1 MKRIITTRPF
11 HYFIHTLTVVLLLSK
26 IFTADAQLQ
35 WAGLTL
41 SPEQQL
47 LDVAFGGGKYV
58 AVGENNIIR
67 TSTDGATWKTQQ
79 PGLSNSGTLYGIVF
93 ANNLFIAVGSSGVI
107 LTSPDGISWSIKSL
121 GTGHALKSITYGA
134 GTFVVVG
141 SAGSLLTSTDGQTWT
156 QRPNG
161 QDYLLDV
168 AYLGHIFVAVGL
180 NGVIKTS
187 TDNGVN
193 WSVRGSG
200 TVNDLHA
207 VKGGLNGSAVI
218 VGDKGTILHSNTGAI
233 WALIPNQ
240 DKTLSLSGVECNPS
254 NGRFVAVCSNKNI
267 ALVSP
272 DGANWGDAP
281 IPTGSAW
288 YFNRVR
294 FLQNSFLAVG
304 GKGTFRSSYNN
315 GYSWSSTTT
324 NFRNMQLNGSAF
336 GNGYFV
342 AVGSAPLDNGTTGL
356 GITNLAIVSTDG
368 VNYSVGQTI
377 KLVGGGKSIN
387 DVAFGN
393 NLFVAV
399 GSDALIQ
406 TSQDGKN
413 WNYSQVEFGQTLH
426 GVAFGDGKF
435 VAVGEHGLIM
445 FSYNG
450 KVWKKSTNTVL
461 YSFNSVSYANGM
473 FVLVG
478 NSGVIGTS
486 TDGNVWSYHYSGTNN
501 HLTSAAYGHEKW
513 VLVGHNNT
521 ILTSPN
527 GIKWTRLTPTIDIGK
542 SDFTDVIYA
551 HNHFVITGT
560 NGKILRYIPNTFWSN
575 PSSSTYKHLN
585 TITYGNG
592 RYIAGGNAGALVAS
606 VDYLSYPDTPASQA
620 EEAPCDICRTAQGES
635 VAIEEETPKAVF
647 SATTYPNPVDDAFSV
662 NVGGAEG
669 EKVRLQLL
677 DVSGRT
683 IVDKLVNAETGT
695 YQETISMAQK
705 QSGMYVLRVST
716 STQSQSLKILKR

>member
-1 MKRIITTRPF
+1 MKKIITTRPF
-11 HYFIHTLTVVLLLSK
+11 HYFIHTLTVVLLLLK
-26 IFTADAQLQ
+26 IFTADAQTQ
-35 WAGLTL
+35 WIGLTL

-47 LDVAFGGGKYV
+47 QDVAFGSGKYV
-58 AVGENNIIR
+58 AVGENNIVR

-79 PGLSNSGTLYGIVF
+79 SSLGSNGTLYGIVF
-93 ANNLFIAVGSSGVI
+93 ANNQFVAVGSPGVI
-107 LTSPDGISWSIKSL
+107 ITSPDGISWSTKSL
-121 GTGHALKSITYGA
+121 GTGQVLQSITYGG

-141 SAGSLLTSTDGQTWT
+141 SAGALLTSTDGENWT

-161 QDYLLDV
+161 QDFLHDV
-168 AYLGHIFVAVGL
+168 AYLNYRFVAVGS

-200 TVNDLHA
+200 TVNELRA
-207 VKGGLNGSAVI
+207 VKGGFNGSAVI
-218 VGDKGTILHSNTGAI
+218 VGDKGTILHSNNGTT
-233 WALIPNQ
+233 WTPVPNQ
-240 DKTLSLSGVECNPS
+240 DKALSLSGVECNPS
-254 NGRFVAVCSNKNI
+254 NGRFVAVCSNKSV

-272 DGANWGDAP
+272 DGLNWGDAP
-281 IPTGSAW
+281 MPTGSAW

-336 GNGYFV
+336 GNGHFV

-368 VNYSVGQTI
+368 VNYSIGQTV
-377 KLVGGGKSIN
+377 KLVGGGKSMN

-413 WNYSQVEFGQTLH
+413 WSYSQVEFGQTLH

-435 VAVGEHGLIM
+435 VAVGDHGLIM

-461 YSFNSVSYANGM
+461 YSFNSVAYANGM

-478 NSGVIGTS
+478 NSGVVGTS
-486 TDGNVWSYHYSGTNN
+486 TDGNTWSYHYSGTSS
-501 HLTSAAYGHEKW
+501 HLKGVAFGHEKW
-513 VLVGHNNT
+513 ILVGQNNT

-527 GIKWTRLTPTIDIGK
+527 GIKWTPLTSTINIGK
-542 SDFTDVIYA
+542 SDFTDIIYA

-560 NGKILRYIPNTFWSN
+560 NGKILRFIPNTFWSN

-585 TITYGNG
+585 TITYGDG
-592 RYIAGGNAGALVAS
+592 RFAVGGNSGALLAS
-606 VDYLSYPDTPASQA
+606 VDYISNPNTPASQA
-620 EEAPCDICRTAQGES
+620 EEAPCDICRTAQDES
-635 VAIEEETPKAVF
+635 VAVEEETPKVAF
-647 SATTYPNPVDDAFSV
+647 SAITYPNPIDDEFSV
-662 NVGGAEG
+662 KIGGAG
-669 EKVRLQLL
+669 REKVRLQLL
-677 DVSGRT
+677 DISGRT
-683 IVDKLVNAETGT
+683 ILDKVVTAGTGT
-695 YQETISMAQK
+695 YQETIPMAQK
-705 QSGMYVLRVST
+705 RAGMYLLRVST
-716 STQSQSLKILKR
+716 ASQTQSLKILKR

>member
-1 MKRIITTRPF
+1 MKKIVTTRPF
-11 HYFIHTLTVVLLLSK
+11 HYFIHTLTFTLILLK
-26 IFTADAQLQ
+26 IFTADAQIQ
-35 WAGLTL
+35 WTSLTP

-47 LDVAFGGGKYV
+47 LDVAFGAGKYV

-67 TSTDGATWKTQQ
+67 TSTDGATWNTQQ
-79 PGLSNSGTLYGIVF
+79 SSLGNNGTLYGIVF
-93 ANNLFIAVGSSGVI
+93 ANNRFVAVGSPGVI
-107 LTSPDGISWSIKSL
+107 LTSPDGISWSTKSL
-121 GTGHALKSITYGA
+121 GTGQILKSIAYGS
-134 GTFVVVG
+134 GTFVIVG
-141 SAGSLLTSTDGQTWT
+141 SAGALLTSADGENWT

-161 QDYLLDV
+161 QDFLNDV
-168 AYLGHIFVAVGL
+168 AYVNYGFIAVGP

-187 TDNGVN
+187 SATGVE

-200 TVNDLHA
+200 TVNELRA

-218 VGDKGTILHSNTGAI
+218 VGDKGTILHSNNGTT
-233 WALIPNQ
+233 WTPIPNQ

-254 NGRFVAVCSNKNI
+254 NGRFVAVCSNKNV

-272 DGANWGDAP
+272 DGSNWGDAP
-281 IPTGSAW
+281 MPTGSAW
-288 YFNRVR
+288 YFNRIR

-304 GKGTFRSSYNN
+304 SKGTFRSSYNN
-315 GYSWSSTTT
+315 GYSWSSATT

-342 AVGSAPLDNGTTGL
+342 SVGSAPLDNGTTGL

-368 VNYSVGQTI
+368 VNYSIGQTI
-377 KLVGGGKSIN
+377 KLVGGGKSIH

-413 WNYSQVEFGQTLH
+413 WSYSQVEFGQNLR
-426 GVAFGDGKF
+426 GVTFGDGKF
-435 VAVGEHGLIM
+435 VAVGEHGLILY
-445 FSYNG
+445 SYNG

-461 YSFNSVSYANGM
+461 YAFNGVAYANGM
-473 FVLVG
+473 FVAVG

-486 TDGNVWSYHYSGTNN
+486 TDGNVWSYRYSGTSNN
-501 HLTSAAYGHEKW
+501 LTSAAYGREKW
-513 VLVGHNNT
+513 ILVGANNT

-527 GIKWTRLTPTIDIGK
+527 TDKWTPLTPDISIGK

-551 HNHFVITGT
+551 HAHFVITGT
-560 NGKILRYIPNTFWSN
+560 NGKIVRYIPKTWWSN

-592 RYIAGGNAGALVAS
+592 RYVAGGSAGALVAS
-606 VDYLSYPDTPASQA
+606 VDYLFYPDTPASQA
-620 EEAPCDICRTAQGES
+620 EEAPCDVCRTALDENAAAG
-635 VAIEEETPKAVF
+635 EETPKAAF
-647 SATTYPNPVDDAFSV
+647 RATTYPNPVDDQFSV
-662 NVGGAEG
+662 NVEGAVG

-677 DVSGRT
+677 DISGRT
-683 IVDKLVNAETGT
+683 ILDKVVAAGTGAC
-695 YQETISMAQK
+695 QETLSMVQK
-705 QSGMYVLRVST
+705 QTGMYVLRVST
-716 STQSQSLKILKR
+716 ATQTQSLKILKR